1 VQLTGPLNSLKC
13 GWFSWL
19 SFAITSVLFG
29 LMHGQAWLPG
39 TLAGM
44 AFALALRRR
53 GQLLDAVVA
62 HATANGLLAA
72 YVLLTG
78 NWAMWS

>member
-1 VQLTGPLNSLKC
+1 
-13 GWFSWL
+13 
-19 SFAITSVLFG
+19 VL
-29 LMHGQAWLPG
+29 HGANWLPG

-62 HATANGLLAA
+62 HATANALLAGYA
-72 YVLLTG
+72 LATG
-78 NWAMWS
+78 QWNLWS